1 MCEEAGL
8 QPARCI
14 AIGQQADHGIPVFV
28 EYETH
33 VVQAARKESWLH
45 CLYLPY
51 RNLLTC
57 SLYSLIID
65 SKKQLQYSE
74 FKFKIIS
81 HIFGYLKIIIEV
93 GASKIPEK
101 YFSW

>member
-1 MCEEAGL
+1 MCEETGL

-33 VVQAARKESWLH
+33 VVQEAVIEPWLY

-57 SLYSLIID
+57 SLYSLIIE
-65 SKKQLQYSE
+65 SKKNCNIRNYSSKQE
-74 FKFKIIS
+74 CVP
-81 HIFGYLKIIIEV
+81 V
-93 GASKIPEK
+93 GWVPTAAVTTTRCH
-101 YFSW
+101 Y